1 MRFKAI
7 AGKPQSG
14 VAIPVPTSLIWLS
27 GFLGCVH
34 IASLITIT
42 LVLVICPAHV
52 EPREFGNSLAPERF
66 MSQPPAS
73 LPPAFYGRARSSAH
87 AGSSTPLASNL
98 SATKPS
104 RRSQTQRQER
114 SYSAVSACPGLL
126 AAPGSCLLPAL
137 AGAKNRGREKQL
149 EREKTSRCLALV

>member
-27 GFLGCVH
+27 GFLGCTH

-52 EPREFGNSLAPERF
+52 EPREFGNSLALERF
-66 MSQPPAS
+66 MSQPSCFLATSFLQSGSILSPCRLKHPWLATFQQ
-73 LPPAFYGRARSSAH
+73 LNRA
-87 AGSSTPLASNL
+87 AGPSHRGKRDPTLLCLHVLASWQHPG
-98 SATKPS
+98 A
-104 RRSQTQRQER
+104 
-114 SYSAVSACPGLL
+114 ACFLPWLGLRTEE
-126 AAPGSCLLPAL
+126 GKS
-137 AGAKNRGREKQL
+137 
-149 EREKTSRCLALV
+149 S